1 MVVLRVG
8 VIRAAIMCVLRVAIR
23 VLRVLRVLRA
33 AITCVLRV
41 VMRVLRVL
49 CVCYILM
56 CVTCVTCSHS
66 YVR

>member
-8 VIRAAIMCVLRVAIR
+8 VIRAAITCVLRVAIR
-23 VLRVLRVLRA
+23 VLRVLRA
-33 AITCVLRV
+33 AITCMLRV